1 MICSAVSFTGGTELV
16 VCVVE
21 GFTDMGN
28 AGAFVVV
35 LTVVGVSVMVVVGPS
50 VVVLAVVGGS
60 VIFVSGSAN
69 CWYLGSCIFRRW
81 WICSSR

>member
-1 MICSAVSFTGGTELV
+1 MICSAVSFTCGTELVVSGSATV

-21 GFTDMGN
+21 GFTDVGN

-60 VIFVSGSAN
+60 VIFVSGSAT
-69 CWYLGSCIFRRW
+69 CWYLGSCIFRR
-81 WICSSR
+81 